1 MSPRERASYSNL
13 MSLMSLVI
21 GDSNFRDNTKKRK
34 KPFAA
39 GRFPISRSETVLLA
53 GRIITIVNII
63 ILLLLLLLPRVPPHH
78 SFRFIFFSVPRSSKS
93 STILL
98 ATQMHRLVL
107 DNNTE
112 EKGEQLTR
120 DHDARI
126 LLQDLEVDHVS
137 LPFFILVH

>member
-63 ILLLLLLLPRVPPHH
+63 ILLLLLLPRVPPHH
-78 SFRFIFFSVPRSSKS
+78 SFRFIFFFGSPFIQILNDPTGYTNAQTRPR
-93 STILL
+93 
-98 ATQMHRLVL
+98 
-107 DNNTE
+107 
-112 EKGEQLTR
+112 
-120 DHDARI
+120 
-126 LLQDLEVDHVS
+126 
-137 LPFFILVH
+137 

>member
-21 GDSNFRDNTKKRK
+21 GDSNFRDDTKRRK

-63 ILLLLLLLPRVPPHH
+63 ILLLLLLLPRVPSTIH
-78 SFRFIFFSVPRSSKS
+78 SGSFFFSVPRSSKS

-98 ATQMHRLVL
+98 AIQMHRLVL
-107 DNNTE
+107 NNTE